1 MRPLSQEMSISHG
14 LCLLQE
20 KQWATW
26 EYSGSHDLY
35 QRFLFEPI
43 RCRGV
48 HLWREWVYAL
58 LILPYRE
65 VLRVNRAVCHVK
77 VLSLYSIINPNNR
90 VTDKRGIVLYPLK
103 ASACF
108 KCHRNNPTLPSGC
121 LYKCLCIPECRIGT
135 KQPNSFTQLSQQK
148 APQFFGFHMLTWVF
162 GSRKHVTRTVDA
174 LCKPA
179 LDRRWVC

>member
-1 MRPLSQEMSISHG
+1 MGHLGIFWFPRSLSEVSI
-14 LCLLQE
+14 
-20 KQWATW
+20 WAN
-26 EYSGSHDLY
+26 E
-35 QRFLFEPI
+35 
-43 RCRGV
+43 V
-48 HLWREWVYAL
+48 AHLWRECVYAL
-58 LILPYRE
+58 LFLPYQE

-90 VTDKRGIVLYPLK
+90 VTDKHGILLYPLR

-148 APQFFGFHMLTWVF
+148 APQFFGFHMLTRVF
-162 GSRKHVTRTVDA
+162 GSHKHVTRTVGA

-179 LDRRWVC
+179 LDRRWAC